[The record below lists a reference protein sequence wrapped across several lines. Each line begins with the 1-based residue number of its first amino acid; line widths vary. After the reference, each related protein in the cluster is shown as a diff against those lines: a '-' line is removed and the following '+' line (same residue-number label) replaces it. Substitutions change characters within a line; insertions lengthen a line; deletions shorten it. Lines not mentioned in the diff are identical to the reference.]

1 MSLQAIMKENNS
13 LLYQI
18 YDTRFFTFWK
28 GYESHKDDED
38 FLKGWNASGLALIFN
53 NTSVLTC
60 AHTGYLQRNNTVEN
74 FDIAALQHLLD
85 KLNDKTLFIP
95 WIKIRGLSVEKIPFI
110 INLLSQ

>member
-53 NTSVLTC
+53 NTSPGSSSSSSAILPGATDAILCVC
-60 AHTGYLQRNNTVEN
+60 
-74 FDIAALQHLLD
+74 FFMLL
-85 KLNDKTLFIP
+85 L
-95 WIKIRGLSVEKIPFI
+95 
-110 INLLSQ
+110 